1 MLPKLPGVSRF
12 HLSFTFDDQN
22 RPIVRDLGSL
32 WGTKV
37 TYDGEKGESRS
48 KFDWLLQAPGSVR
61 NEGKLPVLEVTPHIQ
76 FRVFVPPRDFTS
88 QDHIDRVTAF
98 RQGTADPG
106 GMLASLVLHSGSR
119 TTLPSGTQ
127 TPAHPSG
134 TILYKRFLGNG
145 VFGVVSYIWNV
156 TTGEE
161 YAVKE
166 PLLEVIRSGQV
177 IMKDWKKEANMMGA
191 LSHPHIVAF
200 RGATYAPHPQL
211 KFEYVPGGS
220 LDACNDLSTFEN
232 VQVLCQLLS
241 ALRYLHSREPPI
253 SHRDIKPQNILVQ
266 YHRPNEIHVKF
277 ADFGLAKAAY
287 DLKTFCGTRLWM
299 APEVYSRGDPYSV
312 AVDLW
317 SLGVVVASK
326 ECKLPKQKP
335 AYKSSPVDWSRAV
348 MRHVSR
354 SAQTGNTLLA
364 FILETMLVLDPRERK
379 DAAYCHDAALQ
390 LKDNDLR
397 LASLD
402 VAESIGSESNSGL
415 VAQATTGSAFQGR
428 RHPSPVYEDVEKES
442 TIRRRSLIADLGW
455 RGTDMIDSII
465 NPTESGG
472 SSETSYRQLRSDA
485 PTPDTRAG
493 GSSRILPLGNLLE
506 GDLQETA
513 NGEAGHSTFRE
524 AHGVSSLVLQH
535 LGQEVY
541 KKYDGDQNNS
551 ELATGDSR
559 LPHKRERPSER
570 SSPRLATCS
579 PDPDTCV
586 KRNKTIRAT
595 TILDGS
601 DASTACRGM
610 QYK

>member
-1 MLPKLPGVSRF
+1 MTDPDIILYLYPIDGLGNKGASYAISLPENKSRFVPAAASSSNNVHRSRQDRDATEEPEERGRFNGDPCIVLRFSQGARSRLGVVTGRAPDVDFVLPKLPGVSRF

-37 TYDGEKGESRS
+37 TYDGEKGECRS

-76 FRVFVPPRDFTS
+76 FRVFVPRRDFTS

-191 LSHPHIVAF
+191 LSH
-200 RGATYAPHPQL
+200 
-211 KFEYVPGGS
+211 
-220 LDACNDLSTFEN
+220 
-232 VQVLCQLLS
+232 LLS

-335 AYKSSPVDWSRAV
+335 AYKSSPVDWSRAEIG
-348 MRHVSR
+348 
-354 SAQTGNTLLA
+354 A
-364 FILETMLVLDPRERK
+364 DRK
-379 DAAYCHDAALQ
+379 
-390 LKDNDLR
+390 
-397 LASLD
+397 
-402 VAESIGSESNSGL
+402 
-415 VAQATTGSAFQGR
+415 
-428 RHPSPVYEDVEKES
+428 HPARVY
-442 TIRRRSLIADLGW
+442 
-455 RGTDMIDSII
+455 
-465 NPTESGG
+465 P
-472 SSETSYRQLRSDA
+472 
-485 PTPDTRAG
+485 
-493 GSSRILPLGNLLE
+493 
-506 GDLQETA
+506 
-513 NGEAGHSTFRE
+513 
-524 AHGVSSLVLQH
+524 
-535 LGQEVY
+535 
-541 KKYDGDQNNS
+541 
-551 ELATGDSR
+551 
-559 LPHKRERPSER
+559 
-570 SSPRLATCS
+570 
-579 PDPDTCV
+579 
-586 KRNKTIRAT
+586 
-595 TILDGS
+595 
-601 DASTACRGM
+601 
-610 QYK
+610 